1 MNYVALFKKLG
12 RKSLKS
18 KLGIKLEWGVCV
30 ILVLNAK
37 LAKMG
42 MNNSVKKMDG
52 VMFIMI
58 LRDMVISEEIQK
70 FKL

>member
-1 MNYVALFKKLG
+1 MALFKKLG